1 MPQRRWIE
9 YTGTLTNTVFT
20 LPANPARRGVII
32 SNNSDAEMTYR
43 VGGQDASADAG
54 VVLEATKAVALD
66 GDLLPEGAISLF
78 CAGTS
83 KAYTVYE
90 VVG

>member
-9 YTGTLTNTVFT
+9 YVGTLTNNTFT
-20 LPANPARRGVII
+20 LPANPSRRAVII

-43 VGGQDASADAG
+43 VGGGEASADAG
-54 VVLEATKAVALD
+54 VVLETASAIALD